1 MDTVAQTPT
10 TPANYALI
18 SGVYGVALAGVSVL
32 ARRRGRTPHPA
43 ELVPLGTA
51 TFTFTRVLTEQ
62 KVEEWLRRPF
72 LDERPDGTKRPK
84 GRGLRY
90 AVGELLS
97 CTRCTG
103 SWVGLGLVGLHV
115 ASPVT
120 ARVVASVGTVGAI
133 NDTALAGFAWATA
146 RANAAE
152 AREASADSAGAAEAA
167 GRERAANGDA
177 AGGPDPCA

>member
-1 MDTVAQTPT
+1 
-10 TPANYALI
+10 
-18 SGVYGVALAGVSVL
+18 
-32 ARRRGRTPHPA
+32 
-43 ELVPLGTA
+43 
-51 TFTFTRVLTEQ
+51 VLTEQ

-72 LDERPDGTKRPK
+72 VDERADGSKRPK
-84 GRGLRY
+84 GRGMRY

-133 NDTALAGFAWATA
+133 NDTALAGFAWMTQ
-146 RANAAE
+146 RANAAAE
-152 AREASADSAGAAEAA
+152 QVEAA
-167 GRERAANGDA
+167 APR
-177 AGGPDPCA
+177 

>member
-1 MDTVAQTPT
+1 MKTVAETPT

-18 SGVYGVALAGVSVL
+18 SGVYGVALAGVAAA
-32 ARRRGRTPHPA
+32 ARRRGHAPRA
-43 ELVPLGTA
+43 GELVPLGAA

-72 LDERPDGTKRPK
+72 VDERPDGTKRPK

-115 ASPVT
+115 ASPAS
-120 ARVVASVGTVGAI
+120 ARVVASVGTVGAL
-133 NDTALAGFAWATA
+133 NDTALAGFAWATQ
-146 RANAAE
+146 RANAA
-152 AREASADSAGAAEAA
+152 AAEA
-167 GRERAANGDA
+167 ERAAAADA
-177 AGGPDPCA
+177 PD